1 MGLGTLGSEWKLGRS
16 PWSHV
21 TLQVPELLLGL
32 SGSETAVVY
41 YEQGH
46 EWLFGDPA
54 RLPTV
59 PQGVQT
65 TAVTTSAEA
74 AAFATSSVV
83 AMSSPVA
90 AWDRVFHMVMGLPCV
105 LATVSE
111 TARAI
116 LAAEFGRGKA
126 LLVPNG
132 VDAEAAGGFRPS
144 WQEEKEDAAL
154 SGVKEAAEAASAA
167 CRGCSGL
174 GLTTSGPGTAAGAWV
189 EAGLPAPTQIF
200 GSSEVMLGSPLPLS
214 ISPLL
219 FHTRPMGS
227 I

>member
-1 MGLGTLGSEWKLGRS
+1 METGQIPRS
-16 PWSHV
+16 RV

-59 PQGVQT
+59 PRGAQ
-65 TAVTTSAEA
+65 TTSAATVDASA
-74 AAFATSSVV
+74 AAASS
-83 AMSSPVA
+83 AMMMPSPVA

-111 TARAI
+111 TARAV

-126 LLVPNG
+126 LMVPNG
-132 VDAEAAGGFRPS
+132 VDAEAATGFRLS
-144 WQEEKEDAAL
+144 WREEEGAAL
-154 SGVKEAAEAASAA
+154 GGGVEVAGSASTTS
-167 CRGCSGL
+167 RGCSEKGWMA
-174 GLTTSGPGTAAGAWV
+174 SGTAAAADAWV
-189 EAGLPAPTQIF
+189 EAGLPSPTKIF
-200 GSSEVMLGSPLPLS
+200 GLSEVILGSPLPLS